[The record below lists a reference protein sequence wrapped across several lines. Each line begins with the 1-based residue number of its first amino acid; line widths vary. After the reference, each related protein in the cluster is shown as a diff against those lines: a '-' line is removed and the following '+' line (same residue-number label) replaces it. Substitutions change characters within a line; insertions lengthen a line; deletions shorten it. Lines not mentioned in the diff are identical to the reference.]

1 MTTLI
6 ITVINFPNRYPVTFK
21 NDDKILEVAREMC
34 AKFQVRTIRS
44 IVDTDNRA
52 LDLNATVGSSEL
64 CMYEVLTG
72 TTQDVGGDND

>member
-1 MTTLI
+1 MTTLF
-6 ITVINFPNRYPVTFK
+6 ITVIDSPDRYPVTFK

-34 AKFQVRTIRS
+34 AKFQVRTIS
-44 IVDTDNRA
+44 TILDIDGRA

-72 TTQDVGGDND
+72 TAQDVGGDND